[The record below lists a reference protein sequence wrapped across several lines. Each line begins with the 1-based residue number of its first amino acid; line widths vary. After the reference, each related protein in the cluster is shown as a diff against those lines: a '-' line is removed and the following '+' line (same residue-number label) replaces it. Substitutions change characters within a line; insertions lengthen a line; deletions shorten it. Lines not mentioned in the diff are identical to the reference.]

1 MSNHKVDVY
10 LHLAFVLEEDT
21 DIDSMLKEIFGCV
34 SKSKFTLIL
43 LAENTT
49 SSNFVSKIEV
59 ELATSN
65 TINGGVKLSYED
77 TGILYSIMAHVRR
90 NSRNRDEATIT
101 TITDRSIRATFAKY
115 LAGDSSTLHTYSSFI
130 MRYGELMKRGIVTAH
145 DDYTDVD
152 QWISYLETHDKIHNT
167 EEL

>member
-1 MSNHKVDVY
+1 M
-10 LHLAFVLEEDT
+10 EEDT
-21 DIDSMLKEIFGCV
+21 DIDSILKEMFGCV

-77 TGILYSIMAHVRR
+77 TGILYSIMTNVRR

-115 LAGDSSTLHTYSSFI
+115 LAGDSSTLHNYSSFI
-130 MRYGELMKRGIVTAH
+130 THYGDLMKHGIVTAH

>member
-1 MSNHKVDVY
+1 
-10 LHLAFVLEEDT
+10 
-21 DIDSMLKEIFGCV
+21 MLKEIFGCV

-115 LAGDSSTLHTYSSFI
+115 LAGDSSTLHNYSSFI
-130 MRYGELMKRGIVTAH
+130 THYGDLMKHGIVTAH